1 MVLEQNLLMKA
12 QTLNKVV
19 QKYMFKLKKLS
30 NDTNHFQVLINRMFS
45 FYIYVSEI
53 VTRKDIIV

>member
-45 FYIYVSEI
+45 FYI
-53 VTRKDIIV
+53 